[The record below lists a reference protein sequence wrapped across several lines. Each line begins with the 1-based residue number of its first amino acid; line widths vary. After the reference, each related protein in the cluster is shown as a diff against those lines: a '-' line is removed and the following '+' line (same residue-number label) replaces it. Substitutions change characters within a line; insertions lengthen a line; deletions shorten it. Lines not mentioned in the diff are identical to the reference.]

1 MRNIKKKTIIVFS
14 FIVLTSL
21 LSSFNVSSSDI
32 HSFSNNNLEL
42 PDSYIIKDVP
52 YVSQETNFFCSY
64 ASSTMVFKY
73 YGINLSLEDVLYH
86 TGVGY
91 STIYRNKQN
100 FRIPRPGWFNCQ
112 TSLTYEFISDLY
124 GLSYEPCLVDSDLSD
139 KEQWIK
145 EWTNIKQNISNDI
158 PIVAYVDE
166 LVLAADNLGFGIF
179 YPLLKNSNL
188 IFGHAV
194 TILGYNETNQSICY
208 NDPIYGVYDKS
219 DYGIYRWADVEK
231 FKTST
236 RRISNTMWVHLF
248 IDISEK
254 PVLIEEAFNRSH
266 KRNIEKLKGNSSIY
280 SDNMGKAENTSFG
293 INAVRRLRQDF
304 DKGINNRVFTFY
316 KYKLYNRF
324 GLIYSLMNYLHKRY
338 SSVFKITLDMIVLDD
353 NDIYTNIA
361 GEKNFTADYLN
372 KMKNTLS
379 NENLSE
385 ICEYESTLFKYEA
398 ENWTKMAE
406 YYSEFRKKG
415 IFMPLLQGLNIMN
428 KMADALDNII
438 AIEEA
443 IISGPPEEK

>member
-1 MRNIKKKTIIVFS
+1 MRYIKTKVIILFS
-14 FIVLTSL
+14 FIVITSL
-21 LSSFNVSSSDI
+21 SSSFNVSSSDI
-32 HSFSNNNLEL
+32 YSFSTKNSEI
-42 PDSYIIKDVP
+42 PDSYLIKNVS

-73 YGINLSLEDVLYH
+73 YGINISLIDVLYH
-86 TGVGY
+86 SGVGY
-91 STIYRNKQN
+91 SEVYRNKQD

-124 GLSYEPCLVDSDLSD
+124 GLSFETLVINPNLPDEE
-139 KEQWIK
+139 KWIK

-158 PIVAYVDE
+158 PIAIYVDE
-166 LVLAADNLGFGIF
+166 LVLAADNFGFGIF
-179 YPLLKNSNL
+179 YPILKQSDL
-188 IFGHAV
+188 RFGHV
-194 TILGYNETNQSICY
+194 ITILGYNETNQSICY

-219 DYGIYRWADVEK
+219 DFGMYRWVDVEK

-236 RRISNTMWVHLF
+236 RRISENIWALLF
-248 IDISEK
+248 INISKK
-254 PVLIEEAFNRSH
+254 PTLIEEAFSISH
-266 KRNIEKLKGNSSIY
+266 SRNIKKLKGNSSIY
-280 SDNMGKAENTSFG
+280 SNNLGKTENTSFG

-304 DKGINNRVFTFY
+304 EEGINNRVFTYY

-324 GLIYSLMNYLHKRY
+324 GLIYSLMNYLHKSY
-338 SSVFKITLDMIVLDD
+338 PLLFKYTLDMIVLDD

-361 GEKNFTADYLN
+361 SEKNFTADYLN
-372 KMKNTLS
+372 KMKNTLN
-379 NENLSE
+379 NEDLLE

-415 IFMPLLQGLNIMN
+415 IFMPITQGLKIMN

-443 IISGPPEEK
+443 IISGPPED